1 MEGNRLLFVLTHFPT
16 RFDFILYLIGTQL
29 DTKSI
34 EINFQNKKSLLGPQ
48 SYLFN
53 VHQDMRS
60 KWKGS
65 QELREKLAASGNEE
79 INEDREPILDGFAPD
94 YDLKLFREAQALAA
108 IKIEE
113 ELSDIPTDRGT
124 R

>member
-1 MEGNRLLFVLTHFPT
+1 
-16 RFDFILYLIGTQL
+16 
-29 DTKSI
+29 
-34 EINFQNKKSLLGPQ
+34 
-48 SYLFN
+48 
-53 VHQDMRS
+53 MRS